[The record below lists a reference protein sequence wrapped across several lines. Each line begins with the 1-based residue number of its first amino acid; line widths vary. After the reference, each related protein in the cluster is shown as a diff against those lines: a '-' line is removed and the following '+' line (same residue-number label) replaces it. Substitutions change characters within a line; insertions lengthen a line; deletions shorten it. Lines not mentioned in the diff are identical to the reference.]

1 MTHDRNVILRQV
13 LTALAELREASK
25 GMEAA
30 LAEMNDALGAV
41 VDRLEELEK

>member
-1 MTHDRNVILRQV
+1 MRD
-13 LTALAELREASK
+13 ASTR
-25 GMEAA
+25 META